1 MVIHG
6 DKPRW
11 NGIQHT
17 RGFSNI
23 PQIKTTDDAMM
34 VWLFVVVI
42 VVVICIY
49 DVLHDKNKAT
59 ARLATRGNS
68 LIFHDAWFTKS
79 WYLQGFV
86 KT

>member
-42 VVVICIY
+42 VIVVLVVIVVIVVIVVVICIY
-49 DVLHDKNKAT
+49 DVLHDTNKVYT
-59 ARLATRGNS
+59 PS
-68 LIFHDAWFTKS
+68 LKQF
-79 WYLQGFV
+79 
-86 KT
+86 

>member
-42 VVVICIY
+42 VIVVIVVIVVVICIY
-49 DVLHDKNKAT
+49 DVLHDKNKVYT
-59 ARLATRGNS
+59 PS
-68 LIFHDAWFTKS
+68 LKQF
-79 WYLQGFV
+79 
-86 KT
+86 